1 MSYER
6 ALDVLGDP
14 MRRRIMEL
22 LRPGPLPVGA
32 IAERLPV
39 SRPAVSRHLR
49 LLTDAS
55 LVRHRAHGTRN
66 LYEVDRRGLEEVR
79 AWLDA
84 WWDEPLD
91 RFADHVEE
99 HSDDD
104 V

>member
-1 MSYER
+1 MSYEG
-6 ALDVLGDP
+6 ALGALADP
-14 MRRRIMEL
+14 TRRRILEL

-32 IAERLPV
+32 IADRLPV

-55 LVRHRAHGTRN
+55 LVRHRSRGTRH
-66 LYEVDRRGLEEVR
+66 LYELDRRGLEELR
-79 AWLDA
+79 AWLDG
-84 WWDEPLD
+84 WWEEPLA
-91 RFADHVEE
+91 RFVTHVEE